1 METAQTPLCVDLDGT
16 LLRGDSLVET
26 FLAVLK
32 QSPGALFGLPVWLM
46 SGRARLK
53 RELASRAVID
63 VAHLPYREAVVNYV
77 AEQKANGRQVCLA
90 SAADQQIVDDVAA
103 HLKLFDEAWGSDGV
117 ANLKGAAKQA
127 KLKSTFP
134 EGYSYVGD
142 SSADLAVWKGAS
154 SALVVG
160 ANSRLK
166 QRVSRLCPIEKE
178 FDEVSGG
185 AGAWLRALRLHQWSK
200 NLLVFVPLLL
210 SGDLS
215 EQSVTLSLLAFL
227 LLSLACSGSYLIND
241 MLDLQED
248 RAHWTKR
255 ERPLAA
261 GQLSVPAATAAAFVL
276 LAASLMVAWL
286 YLPQFAVWLSVYL
299 ATTLLYT
306 LHLKQVPILDMLVLG
321 ALFTCRVGMGV
332 AVLGHEYSV
341 WLFVFTAFFFF
352 GLAAVKR
359 YVEIARAISR
369 EEPAAIRS
377 AYRPED
383 LNLVLTASV
392 TAGLSSLVVMALY
405 LESGAFPEGAYRSPE
420 WLWCS
425 LPVLGLWLGRIWLL
439 AGRLELADDPVTF
452 ALKDRVSWLLGVL
465 LVVSVGLSH
474 I

>member
-16 LLRGDSLVET
+16 LLRGDSLLET
-26 FLAVLK
+26 FLSVFK
-32 QSPGALFGLPVWLM
+32 HSPAALLGLPVWLM

-53 RELASRAVID
+53 RELARRATID
-63 VAHLPYREAVVNYV
+63 VAHLPYRQSVVSYV
-77 AEQKANGRQVCLA
+77 AEQKAKGRRTCLV
-90 SAADQQIVDDVAA
+90 SAADQQIVDDVAG
-103 HLKLFDEAWGSDGV
+103 HLKLFDDAWGSDGV

-127 KLKSTFP
+127 KLEASFP
-134 EGYSYVGD
+134 DGYSYAGD
-142 SSADLAVWKGAS
+142 SNADLAVWEGAR

-160 ANSRLK
+160 ANARLA

-178 FDEVSGG
+178 FEVAGAG
-185 AGAWLRALRLHQWSK
+185 AGAWVRALRLHQWSK

-215 EQSVTLSLLAFL
+215 EQSVFLSIVAFL

-261 GQLSVPAATAAAFVL
+261 GKLSLTGAAAMAIIL
-276 LAASLMVAWL
+276 LAVSLILAWL
-286 YLPQFAVWLSVYL
+286 YLPQFAVWLTAYL
-299 ATTLLYT
+299 VTTLLYT
-306 LHLKQVPILDMLVLG
+306 LYFKQVPILDMLVLG

-332 AVLGHEYSV
+332 AVLGHDYSV

-369 EEPAAIRS
+369 GESAAIRS

-383 LNLVLTASV
+383 LNLVMTASIA
-392 TAGLSSLVVMALY
+392 AGLASLVVMSLY
-405 LESGAFPEGAYRSPE
+405 LESGAFPEGAYRSPQ

-452 ALKDRVSWLLGVL
+452 ALKDQVSWLLGVL

-474 I
+474 F